1 MKLELRLPRNPDFG
15 RGLVRRVIRLK
26 NAGNA
31 EVAAHL
37 IDNYHEMRCRLA
49 HDGTFVAAIEGEMI
63 RYPTTACPGSPASL
77 SELSGLR
84 LDTPVRFLHN
94 AERLRRNCTH
104 LFDIAALSMKHALRS
119 EVTRTYVAEI
129 PDQIDHP
136 VEIMITCNGQRIHR
150 WTVDQDIIVEPADL
164 AGFPTLQ
171 GFTKWAAE
179 KFDGENLEAAFI
191 LSRAC
196 FISKVRPYA
205 PQAGKGMPLTDNAG
219 LIGAC
224 YAYSA
229 QNIEDGWFIGEP
241 SRLPRHP

>member
-15 RGLVRRVIRLK
+15 SGLLRRVIRLT
-26 NAGNA
+26 NVGNA
-31 EVAAHL
+31 AVAAHL

-49 HDGTFVAAIEGEMI
+49 HDGTFVTAIEGEII

-77 SELSGLR
+77 DELRGLR
-84 LDTPVRFLHN
+84 LDTPGRLLYDT
-94 AERLRRNCTH
+94 ARLRRNCTH
-104 LFDIAALSMKHALRS
+104 MFDIAALSMKHAMRS
-119 EVTRTYVAEI
+119 DVTRTYVAEI
-129 PDQIDHP
+129 PDQIDQP
-136 VEIMITCNGQRIHR
+136 VEIMITCNGQGIHR
-150 WTVDQDIIVEPADL
+150 WTVDQDLIVEPADL
-164 AGFPTLQ
+164 AGLPTLQ

-179 KFDGENLEAAFI
+179 KFVGENLEAAFV

-205 PQAGKGMPLTDNAG
+205 PKAGKGMPLTENAA

-229 QNIEDGWFIGEP
+229 QNIENGRFIGEP
-241 SRLPRHP
+241 SRLPRRP